1 MRKFNISRTS
11 AFFAPAL
18 LLAALVLLTS
28 LLVGQAVDGILVGTV
43 TDSTGS
49 AVPNATV
56 TAT

>member
-28 LLVGQAVDGILVGTV
+28 LLVGQATDGILVGTV
-43 TDSTGS
+43 TDTSGAT
-49 AVPNATV
+49 VPNATL